1 MKVFQVRFLTV
12 LILFISLLGS
22 TILIPNSLAQEDAQ
36 IPDWIKN
43 VAGWWANGEIS
54 ENEFLAGIE
63 YLINNNII
71 LLDFIPCS
79 IKTESQTISSAK
91 LVPDWVKN
99 NAKWWSED
107 LIEDTDF
114 VNGIEYLI
122 KKQIIS
128 IDNKKILGNVPLED
142 VTFSSSWQTDK
153 NFLGFSLMQ
162 IPAGLLLDKHGPKKV
177 VAYLLLIALVSTISF
192 AFAKSFTGLL
202 ISRFFI
208 GVGVAA
214 CLMGPLTGYRVW
226 FEDKYQQRANSWMLM
241 VASFGFVI
249 STLPVQILLPVI
261 GWRFIFLL
269 ISILILLSIILIL
282 VFAPSWNTNIQNQSI
297 QKKGNLSDVWKNK
310 FFISLVPL
318 AFLNYGGV
326 QAIQTLWAGPWMLN
340 VAGYSPLESATGLFW
355 INITMLFAFMFWGY
369 ILPKLSSLG
378 IDSIKIVKIGLPI
391 SYIILFCIIIMGQKA
406 ELLCRHLWWR
416 VFWA

>member
-1 MKVFQVRFLTV
+1 LKVFQVRFLTV

-142 VTFSSSWQTDK
+142 VTFSSSWQINK
-153 NFLGFSLMQ
+153 N
-162 IPAGLLLDKHGPKKV
+162 
-177 VAYLLLIALVSTISF
+177 Y
-192 AFAKSFTGLL
+192 
-202 ISRFFI
+202 
-208 GVGVAA
+208 
-214 CLMGPLTGYRVW
+214 
-226 FEDKYQQRANSWMLM
+226 
-241 VASFGFVI
+241 
-249 STLPVQILLPVI
+249 
-261 GWRFIFLL
+261 
-269 ISILILLSIILIL
+269 L
-282 VFAPSWNTNIQNQSI
+282 VFASSSFFEIYAKPGDCIVSDE
-297 QKKGNLSDVWKNK
+297 GNLIWRSLSLALNPNKMDMYNEVAVWND
-310 FFISLVPL
+310 P
-318 AFLNYGGV
+318 
-326 QAIQTLWAGPWMLN
+326 Q
-340 VAGYSPLESATGLFW
+340 
-355 INITMLFAFMFWGY
+355 
-369 ILPKLSSLG
+369 
-378 IDSIKIVKIGLPI
+378 KIVVVYPFLTYSAYNEPGFYDYYNGKCNDCTTTKITQPTVLYTSSGIGHQALTLLGYATITDIEIDRNPSI
-391 SYIILFCIIIMGQKA
+391 LQQFDKVIMLHNEYVTRAMFDAITNHPNVIYLYPNALYAEIEVNYIDETITLIRGHNYPEPEITNGFDWEFENTHPYEFDNECKSMDIYRIKNGHMTTCYPENVFLKNNEQIFK
-406 ELLCRHLWWR
+406 LLKLIKDL
-416 VFWA
+416 

>member
-114 VNGIEYLI
+114 VNGIGYLI

-142 VTFSSSWQTDK
+142 VTFSSSWQINK
-153 NFLGFSLMQ
+153 N
-162 IPAGLLLDKHGPKKV
+162 
-177 VAYLLLIALVSTISF
+177 Y
-192 AFAKSFTGLL
+192 
-202 ISRFFI
+202 
-208 GVGVAA
+208 
-214 CLMGPLTGYRVW
+214 
-226 FEDKYQQRANSWMLM
+226 
-241 VASFGFVI
+241 
-249 STLPVQILLPVI
+249 
-261 GWRFIFLL
+261 
-269 ISILILLSIILIL
+269 L
-282 VFAPSWNTNIQNQSI
+282 VFASSSFFEIYAKPGDCIVSDE
-297 QKKGNLSDVWKNK
+297 GNLIWRSLSLALNPNKMDMYNEVAVWNDPQKTVVVYPFLTYSAYNEPGFYDYYSGECDDCTTTKITQPTVLYTSSGIGHQALTILGYPSIPDIEIDKNPSILQQFDKVIMLHSEYVTRTMFDAITNHPNVFYLYPNALYAEIEVNYMDETITLIRGHSYPEPGITNGFDWEFDNTHPYEFDSVCLDMTAYKIENGWMTTCYPENLFLQNTEQLFNLLK
-310 FFISLVPL
+310 F
-318 AFLNYGGV
+318 
-326 QAIQTLWAGPWMLN
+326 
-340 VAGYSPLESATGLFW
+340 
-355 INITMLFAFMFWGY
+355 
-369 ILPKLSSLG
+369 
-378 IDSIKIVKIGLPI
+378 IKDL
-391 SYIILFCIIIMGQKA
+391 
-406 ELLCRHLWWR
+406 
-416 VFWA
+416 

>member
-142 VTFSSSWQTDK
+142 VTFSSSWQINK
-153 NFLGFSLMQ
+153 N
-162 IPAGLLLDKHGPKKV
+162 
-177 VAYLLLIALVSTISF
+177 Y
-192 AFAKSFTGLL
+192 
-202 ISRFFI
+202 
-208 GVGVAA
+208 
-214 CLMGPLTGYRVW
+214 
-226 FEDKYQQRANSWMLM
+226 
-241 VASFGFVI
+241 
-249 STLPVQILLPVI
+249 
-261 GWRFIFLL
+261 
-269 ISILILLSIILIL
+269 L
-282 VFAPSWNTNIQNQSI
+282 VFASSSFFEIYAKPGDCIVSDE
-297 QKKGNLSDVWKNK
+297 GNLIWRSLSLALNPNKMDMYNEVAVWNDPQKTVVVYPFLTFSAYNEPGFYDYYSGECDDCTTTKITQPTVLYTSSGIGHQALTILGYPSMPDIEIDKNPSILQQFDK
-310 FFISLVPL
+310 VIMLHSEYVTRTMFDAITNHPNVFYLYPNALYAEIEVNYMDETITLIRGHNYPEPGITNGFDWELDNTHPYEFDSVCLDMEIYKIENGWMTTCYPENL
-318 AFLNYGGV
+318 FLQNTE
-326 QAIQTLWAGPWMLN
+326 Q
-340 VAGYSPLESATGLFW
+340 LF
-355 INITMLFAFMFWGY
+355 
-369 ILPKLSSLG
+369 KLLKL
-378 IDSIKIVKIGLPI
+378 IKDL
-391 SYIILFCIIIMGQKA
+391 
-406 ELLCRHLWWR
+406 
-416 VFWA
+416 

>member
-1 MKVFQVRFLTV
+1 LKVFQVRFLTV

-71 LLDFIPCS
+71 SLDFIPCS

-122 KKQIIS
+122 KKQIIG

-142 VTFSSSWQTDK
+142 VTFSPSWQINKNNLVFTASSFFEIYAKPGDCIVSDEGNLIWRSLSLALNPNKMDMYNEVAVWNDPQKIVVVYPFLTYSAYNELGFYDYYSGKCNDCTTTKITQPTVLYTSSGIGHQALTILGYPSIPDIEIDK
-153 NFLGFSLMQ
+153 NPSILQQFDKVIMLHSEYVTRTMFDAITNHPNVFYLYPNALYAEIEVNYMDETITLIRGHNYPEPEITNGFDWEFDNTHPYEFDSVCLDMQ
-162 IPAGLLLDKHGPKKV
+162 IYKIENGWMTTCYPENLFLQNTEQLFKLLK
-177 VAYLLLIALVSTISF
+177 
-192 AFAKSFTGLL
+192 
-202 ISRFFI
+202 FI
-208 GVGVAA
+208 KD
-214 CLMGPLTGYRVW
+214 L
-226 FEDKYQQRANSWMLM
+226 
-241 VASFGFVI
+241 
-249 STLPVQILLPVI
+249 
-261 GWRFIFLL
+261 
-269 ISILILLSIILIL
+269 
-282 VFAPSWNTNIQNQSI
+282 
-297 QKKGNLSDVWKNK
+297 
-310 FFISLVPL
+310 
-318 AFLNYGGV
+318 
-326 QAIQTLWAGPWMLN
+326 
-340 VAGYSPLESATGLFW
+340 
-355 INITMLFAFMFWGY
+355 
-369 ILPKLSSLG
+369 
-378 IDSIKIVKIGLPI
+378 
-391 SYIILFCIIIMGQKA
+391 
-406 ELLCRHLWWR
+406 
-416 VFWA
+416 